1 MACGDRYRY
10 LAVTKSGYT
19 PENPNGAFYLP
30 SDYSEWTAVAD
41 RVVGFVNAHIT
52 ELQTIEAGEGKGFP
66 TFAPLSAER
75 AAFLRAREA
84 LPSLL
89 LAAGKDL
96 PKVIDVVMQGLCL
109 LEQIDDAIAGYGVE
123 APELPSPGRD
133 PKPPPLPSPST
144 IGNTVITLLIIGG
157 VVGAGYYL
165 FKKGGS
171 ED

>member
-1 MACGDRYRY
+1 MACGDRYRH

-19 PENPNGAFYLP
+19 PDNPHGAFYVP
-30 SDYSEWTAVAD
+30 TDYSEWTAVAD
-41 RVVGFVNAHIT
+41 KVAGWVNTHIV
-52 ELQTIEAGEGKGFP
+52 ELQTIEAQSGEGFP
-66 TFAPLSAER
+66 KFGPLSSEWS
-75 AAFLRAREA
+75 AFLRAKEA

-96 PKVIDVVMQGLCL
+96 PRVIDVVMQGLCL
-109 LEQIDDAIAGYGVE
+109 LEQIDDAISSYGAE

-133 PKPPPLPSPST
+133 PKPPPLPTAST
-144 IGNTVITLLIIGG
+144 IGNTVITLGVIAV